1 MGPEPG
7 PPGST
12 PGPGSDWADPATSG
26 GARSPRP
33 FLRGP
38 QLPSCH
44 QRNTRNPEAA
54 RSHGSGPRA
63 LLGPA
68 GREGLWVASTLPL
81 QPSGLPLAARLP
93 RAAPSPLDMTAPHGH
108 PHALYPVA
116 GAPRPTPSSQM
127 TVAPRQVGLESARQ
141 ASGGAP
147 SASLQDHGSEPEAT
161 PGTGRASK
169 ELQDGHR
176 AGTGRAGIQ
185 RGQCWAQGRHRV
197 DIHRGPH
204 QAQGRHPQ
212 SYGTGTGQA
221 QGGQASTEAHAG
233 HRAGIHRVMAGGAG
247 LAWGF
252 RACRA

>member
-1 MGPEPG
+1 MGPKPG

-38 QLPSCH
+38 RLPSCH

-54 RSHGSGPRA
+54 RSRGSGPRA

-161 PGTGRASK
+161 PGTGRAST
-169 ELQDGHR
+169 EAHARHRTGIQSYGTATGQASTQLQDGHR
-176 AGTGRAGIQ
+176 VGTGRAGI
-185 RGQCWAQGRHRV
+185 RKGQCRAQGRHRV
-197 DIHRGPH
+197 DIHRDPH
-204 QAQGRHPQ
+204 QAQGWHPQ
-212 SYGTGTGQA
+212 SYGTGIG
-221 QGGQASTEAHAG
+221 
-233 HRAGIHRVMAGGAG
+233 
-247 LAWGF
+247 
-252 RACRA
+252 